1 MAHYAKPLGGYSAC
15 TVLTLYTGL
24 LISTSSTNLLQS
36 ASYKNFAGAPA
47 MQEQG
52 GALTFTKNGQ
62 VFVMVRIDTN
72 AGGAGQI
79 RVQKNGT
86 NVATMQNNAWTAFSV
101 AAGEQVT
108 LTTNNSGTNNST
120 VRDFRMIFAEQK

>member
-24 LISTSSTNLLQS
+24 LVSTSPTNLLQS

-62 VFVMVRIDTN
+62 VFAMGRIDTN
-72 AGGAGQI
+72 AGGTGQI
-79 RVQKNGT
+79 LVQKNGGT
-86 NVATMQNNAWTAFSV
+86 AGTVYNNEWVAFSV
-101 AAGEQVT
+101 AAGDRVT

-120 VRDFRMIFAEQK
+120 VRDFRMVFAEQK